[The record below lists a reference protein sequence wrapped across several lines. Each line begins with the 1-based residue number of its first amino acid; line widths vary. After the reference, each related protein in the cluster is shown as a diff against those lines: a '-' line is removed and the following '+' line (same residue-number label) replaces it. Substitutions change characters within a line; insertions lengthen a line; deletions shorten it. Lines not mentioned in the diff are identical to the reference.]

1 MTNRWIV
8 LMVVLPMLTGA
19 LSVPIVRRLHLSRV
33 IGMVGLS
40 ATLATSVLLL
50 WKTITATGPD
60 GELPGAMVSQMGQ
73 WAAPMG
79 ITLVFDAF
87 SGMLLVAAAFVFLCG
102 YLASFGELKPTLE
115 RRYFHP
121 LLHFMH
127 AGVNLSFLTG
137 DLFNLF
143 VAFEIMLMASYGLV
157 CLAAGRERL
166 VHAYK
171 YVVLNLLASA
181 LFVTSAGLVYGMFGT
196 LNLAHLMDIVNTK
209 VSAGEPLPDAF
220 VAVSVLLLT
229 VFGLKAAVFPLFF
242 WLPDAY
248 PTLPTPLLAIF
259 GGVLT
264 KVGIY
269 VLARTFPPIFMV
281 GEAGE
286 VAGPMLLFA
295 AVGTMLLAGAMAVA
309 YRKLRGG
316 LCMMVVVG
324 VGFSI
329 AGVAV
334 GGDVGLSGVAF
345 YASQSMIAAALAFVL
360 CGKLEAHTG
369 GDDLDGPNYGG
380 LWREVP
386 WLAVFGFVALLTL
399 VGLPPLSG
407 FYGKLWIIQAAFGG
421 DTASSPNAW
430 VAFAALLTGA
440 ITLLAVL
447 RWWSSAFW
455 LGAEHGRT
463 SRDDVQTGSRCLSA
477 SLGLL
482 LAASLAL
489 GLFAQPALSVAKVA
503 GDRLASPDGYIQAV
517 LDPIDLETPKLVSA
531 KPYGDTKQTTQP
543 KPEAH
548 H

>member
-19 LSVPIVRRLHLSRV
+19 LSVPVVRRMRLSRA
-33 IGMVGLS
+33 IGLVGMS
-40 ATLATSVLLL
+40 ATLAASLLLL
-50 WKTITATGPD
+50 WQTVAGSE
-60 GELPGAMVSQMGQ
+60 GRGALVSQMGQ
-73 WAAPMG
+73 WDAPMG
-79 ITLVFDAF
+79 ITLVFDTF
-87 SGMLLVAAAFVFLCG
+87 SGMLMVAAAFVFLCG

-157 CLAAGRERL
+157 CLAAGRKRL

-196 LNLAHLMDIVNTK
+196 LNLADLMRIVGTA
-209 VSAGEPLPDAF
+209 VDYGDALPDGF

-281 GEAGE
+281 GEAGD
-286 VAGPMLLFA
+286 VVGPMLLFA
-295 AVGTMLLAGAMAVA
+295 AVVTMLLAGVMAVA

-316 LCMMVVVG
+316 LCMMVLVG
-324 VGFSI
+324 VGFSV

-334 GGDVGLSGVAF
+334 GGNVGLSGVAF

-369 GDDLDGPNYGG
+369 ADHLDDPHFGG

-386 WLAVFGFVALLTL
+386 WLAVFSFVAFVTL

-407 FYGKLWIIQAAFGG
+407 FYGKLWIIQAALGG
-421 DTASSPNAW
+421 DETSNPNTW
-430 VAFAALLTGA
+430 VGFAALLTGA

-447 RWWSSAFW
+447 RWWTSAFW
-455 LGAEHGRT
+455 LGSEHGRT
-463 SRDDVQTGSRCLSA
+463 SRDNARPGSRSLSA
-477 SLGLL
+477 ALGLL
-482 LAASLAL
+482 LAASITL
-489 GLFAQPALSVAKVA
+489 GLFAQPFLTLAQNA
-503 GDRLASPDGYIQAV
+503 GDRLASPAGYIEAV
-517 LDPIDLETPKLVSA
+517 LNPIDFETPRLANTLSHA
-531 KPYGDTKQTTQP
+531 QPHPP

>member
-8 LMVVLPMLTGA
+8 LMVMLPMLTGA
-19 LSVPIVRRLHLSRV
+19 LCVPVVHRIVLCRV
-33 IGMVGLS
+33 LGLLGML
-40 ATLATSVLLL
+40 ATLATSLVLMSHTL
-50 WKTITATGPD
+50 TGSE
-60 GELPGAMVSQMGQ
+60 GRGALVSQMGQ
-73 WAAPMG
+73 WAAPYG
-79 ITLVFDAF
+79 ITLVFDTF
-87 SGMLLVAAAFVFLCG
+87 SGMLLVATAFVMLCG
-102 YLASFGELKPTLE
+102 YLASFGELAPTLE

-171 YVVLNLLASA
+171 YVVLNLLASG

-196 LNLAHLMDIVNTK
+196 LNLAHLMQIVGDRAA
-209 VSAGEPLPDAF
+209 AGEPMPDAF
-220 VAVSVLLLT
+220 AAVSVLLLT

-269 VLARTFPPIFMV
+269 VLARTFPPIFML
-281 GEAGE
+281 GEAGQ
-286 VAGPMLLFA
+286 VVGPMLAFA
-295 AVGTMLLAGAMAVA
+295 AVVTMLLAAVMAVA
-309 YRKLRGG
+309 YRRLRGG

-329 AGVAV
+329 AGIAV

-345 YASQSMIAAALAFVL
+345 YATQSMIAAALAFVL

-369 GDDLDGPNYGG
+369 SDRLDDPHYGG
-380 LWREVP
+380 LWREMP
-386 WLAVFGFVALLTL
+386 WLAVFGFVVLITL
-399 VGLPPLSG
+399 VGLPPMSG
-407 FYGKLWIIQAAFGG
+407 FYGKLWIIQAALQGG
-421 DTASSPNAW
+421 SNPNAW
-430 VAFAALLTGA
+430 IGFAALLTGA

-447 RWWSSAFW
+447 RWWTAAFW
-455 LGAEHGRT
+455 LGGEHGSTPRNDA
-463 SRDDVQTGSRCLSA
+463 RPGSRCLSA
-477 SLGLL
+477 AMGLL
-482 LAASLAL
+482 LAASLTL
-489 GLFAQPALSVAKVA
+489 SLLAQPFLTLAQSA
-503 GDRLASPDGYIQAV
+503 GDGLATPTAYINAV
-517 LDPIDLETPKLVSA
+517 LNPIDHETPKLA
-531 KPYGDTKQTTQP
+531 AHATPKPRH